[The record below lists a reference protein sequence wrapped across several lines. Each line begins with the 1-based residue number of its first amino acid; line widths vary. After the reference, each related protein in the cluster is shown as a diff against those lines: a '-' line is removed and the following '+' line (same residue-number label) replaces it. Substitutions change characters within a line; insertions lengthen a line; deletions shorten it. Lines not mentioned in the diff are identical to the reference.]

1 MRASY
6 LTPHARQIFSLEVGT
21 MGNKKYL
28 IFALLCGVVAS
39 LLVFRAVKLASKP
52 KLVEPPKVEI
62 VFAKATIPARTLVLA
77 EQLEVKPVPK
87 EVVTKDAVINIEDIV
102 GLITKT
108 ELLQGEP
115 VNINRLFRKGDKL
128 SLAAIIPQGMR
139 AITIPIDEVIG
150 VAGFIK
156 PGERVDLIGTIQPKG
171 HSESTSWT
179 LLQDIEVL
187 AVSQDMGISGNG
199 NPQAAG
205 GKVGTS
211 VTLAVT
217 PLQAE
222 KVVLSKEKGRLHLAL
237 RPILK
242 EAEQTVPS
250 IRESS
255 LLSSG
260 NKNPSPVKKE
270 PSRKVIEVINGTKS
284 KFITV
289 Y

>member
-1 MRASY
+1 
-6 LTPHARQIFSLEVGT
+6 

-28 IFALLCGVVAS
+28 IFALICGTVAS
-39 LLVFRAVKLASKP
+39 FLVFRMIQITSRP
-52 KLVEPPKVEI
+52 KIIESPKAKI
-62 VFAKATIPARTLVLA
+62 VFAKTAIPARTVITA
-77 EQLEVKPVPK
+77 EQLELKTVPQ
-87 EVVTKDAVINIEDIV
+87 EVVTNDSVLAVGDIV

-108 ELLQGEP
+108 ELIQGEP
-115 VNINRLFRKGDKL
+115 VNVNRLFRKGDKL
-128 SLAAIIPQGMR
+128 SLSAIIPEGKR
-139 AITIPIDEVIG
+139 AITIPIDEIIG
-150 VAGFIK
+150 VAGFVK
-156 PGERVDLIGTIQPKG
+156 PGERVDLIGTIQPRG

-187 AVSQDMGISGNG
+187 AVSQDMGISSNG
-199 NPQAAG
+199 NSQGAN

-222 KVVLSKEKGRLHLAL
+222 KVILSKEKGTLHLAL

-242 EAEQTVPS
+242 EGEQSVPA

-260 NKNPSPVKKE
+260 KTTRSPIRKQ
-270 PSRKVIEVINGTKS
+270 PSRKVIEVINGSKS
-284 KFITV
+284 KMITV
-289 Y
+289 D

>member
-1 MRASY
+1 
-6 LTPHARQIFSLEVGT
+6 

-28 IFALLCGVVAS
+28 IFALLCGGVAS
-39 LLVFRAVKLASKP
+39 LLVFRAVKSASKP
-52 KLVEPPKVEI
+52 KVVESPKVEI
-62 VFAKATIPARTLVLA
+62 VFAKTTIPARTLVTA

-87 EVVTKDAVINIEDIV
+87 EVVSKDSVIKIEDIV
-102 GLITKT
+102 GLITKA
-108 ELLQGEP
+108 EIIQGEP
-115 VNINRLFRKGDKL
+115 VNINRLFSKDDKL
-128 SLAAIIPQGMR
+128 SLSAMIPQGMR
-139 AITIPIDEVIG
+139 AITIPVDEVIG

-156 PGERVDLIGTIQPKG
+156 PGERVDLIGTIQPRG
-171 HSESTSWT
+171 HIESTSWT

-187 AVSQDMGISGNG
+187 AVSQDMEVSANNNSQG
-199 NPQAAG
+199 AK

-222 KVVLSKEKGRLHLAL
+222 KVVLSKEKGTLQLAL

-242 EAEQTVPS
+242 EAEQAVPA

-260 NKNPSPVKKE
+260 KSTPTPVKKQ
-270 PSRKVIEVINGTKS
+270 PSRRVIEIINGTKS
-284 KFITV
+284 KWITV

>member
-1 MRASY
+1 
-6 LTPHARQIFSLEVGT
+6 

-28 IFALLCGVVAS
+28 VFALLCGAVAS
-39 LLVFRAVKLASKP
+39 LLVFHTVKRASKP
-52 KLVEPPKVEI
+52 KIVEPPKTEI
-62 VFAKATIPARTLVLA
+62 VFAKVTIPARTVVTA

-87 EVVTKDAVINIEDIV
+87 EVVTKDSVIKIADIV
-102 GLITKT
+102 GLITKA
-108 ELLQGEP
+108 EIIQGEP

-128 SLAAIIPQGMR
+128 SLSAIIPQGMR
-139 AITIPIDEVIG
+139 AITIPVDEVIG
-150 VAGFIK
+150 VAGFVR

-187 AVSQDMGISGNG
+187 AVSQDMGISGATQRG
-199 NPQAAG
+199 N

-222 KVVLSKEKGRLHLAL
+222 KVVLSKEKGTLHLAL

-242 EAEQTVPS
+242 EAEQVVPS

-260 NKNPSPVKKE
+260 KSTPTPVKRE
-270 PSRKVIEVINGTKS
+270 PSRKVIEIINGSKS
-284 KFITV
+284 KLITV

>member
-1 MRASY
+1 
-6 LTPHARQIFSLEVGT
+6 
-21 MGNKKYL
+21 MGNKKYI

-39 LLVFRAVKLASKP
+39 LLVFRIVKIASRP
-52 KLVEPPKVEI
+52 KLVESPKVEI
-62 VFAKATIPARTLVLA
+62 VFAKTTVPARTVVA
-77 EQLEVKPVPK
+77 VEQLEVKPVPK
-87 EVVTKDAVINIEDIV
+87 EVVSKDSVIKIEDIV
-102 GLITKT
+102 GLITKA
-108 ELLQGEP
+108 ELIQGEP
-115 VNINRLFRKGDKL
+115 VNINRLFRKDDKL
-128 SLAAIIPQGMR
+128 SLSAIIPQGMR
-139 AITIPIDEVIG
+139 AITIPIDEIIG

-187 AVSQDMGISGNG
+187 AVSQDMGVAGNNNSQG
-199 NPQAAG
+199 AN

-217 PLQAE
+217 PIQAE
-222 KVVLSKEKGRLHLAL
+222 KVVLSKEKGTLQLTL
-237 RPILK
+237 RPVLK
-242 EAEQTVPS
+242 EAEQAVPA

-260 NKNPSPVKKE
+260 KSTPTPVKKQ
-270 PSRKVIEVINGTKS
+270 PSRRVIEIINGTKS
-284 KFITV
+284 KWITV